1 MWRGAGEGCWRGGG
15 KRDTAEVGEMITVFG
30 SGSPCSKIKSPR
42 RSSAEKRD
50 KKKNMDLERVDHH
63 IKHFSLNKTH

>member
-50 KKKNMDLERVDHH
+50 KKKKYGFRKSRPSH
-63 IKHFSLNKTH
+63 KTFQS